1 MKTLQKPRTVFM
13 KAIAWSFDEI
23 GEGKDKELVIDVSG
37 HDELN
42 QSVYTRI
49 LGFEPYVYLQLPEQ
63 EDKNYWTKE
72 NYENTK
78 DLYAFLK
85 EKAYFMCKPLSCEY
99 SEKFLFKE
107 KEPMQCLRINFK
119 THTACRDFAN
129 FCKRKHPI
137 PKLNNKVFNNSDPK
151 NPLVVHDPLIVHESS
166 IDPIIKYTANNN
178 LEMAGWMKI
187 VEFIPEEERRVP
199 PKDRKFST
207 SKINLYAKHDVVLP
221 TQQPELVSPINPSY
235 CSFDIECYSKNHN
248 SKLPDPQIEENKVIQ
263 IVMRFGNL
271 VQDNNPKTI
280 LLSLENPENIKGM
293 KVCRCKDE
301 TDLLLKYVYY
311 VKKFNPDAF
320 IGHNIIKF
328 DWNFLLIRAERKG
341 KAVFTE
347 FLKGLSRLYGIPAKV
362 ASVKWQS
369 RAFKEQIFKYPDC
382 MRPHIDTLA
391 DIEKN
396 YRLPTYS
403 LNAVSKRFLEEGDQ
417 KEDVSAR
424 EIFMAYKL
432 TCDTRFITPSP
443 TEKQLY
449 QAKELAN
456 KILIKRQLHRPMRE
470 WRREILTATV
480 DTIYEIL
487 RHGMTILARYCATDG
502 ILPVKLTKVLCIYET
517 MEQMANTFCVP
528 LSSLSTRGQGYKV
541 LGQLYRELLKE
552 NMVMNARQPRPEVVE
567 KYQGA
572 TVIEAHPGHYKNVI
586 CEDFASLYPS
596 IMILLNICPSTFVDC
611 LKNPKPHIPDSECNI
626 VEGESHVGC
635 EHDPLRRKKKPEEVL
650 CGKYRNRFRKV
661 KFAIDENGELV
672 IEGEGIMPK
681 VLRNSLAKRSAVKK
695 QMAEVEA
702 TLKMHDGKATD
713 DDLAYYK
720 KIGYKIIPEGS
731 LDEKQRL
738 FCKIDAGAKN
748 AKQLA
753 IKVGA
758 NSAYGVTGAPTSDVY
773 NMRVAESVTGTGRF
787 LISQTNK
794 KIREMYPVGSKDE
807 CKLVYGD
814 TDSSQIMFPGKTL
827 DETFVLGELVS
838 KRVTHYLKCLFLN
851 VPEDY
856 KVGKWS
862 LSEMSPKHP
871 EFETLSKADKL
882 KVYEYCRS
890 PLNLEFENVY
900 ETYLLLTKKRYMAKM
915 VNKNG
920 KSLGDSNKGVVLAR
934 RDNCEFLKGIY
945 KQTKNGILHYKP
957 KEEIY
962 NGIYDRVND
971 LFTSYYD
978 RTSPNIP
985 QHIRDQ
991 QVRDQDLTIYVGVS
1005 DLIGYAKKAK
1015 ISKQNIEVYVDENGR
1030 EFEPVGPLDPR
1041 LVYRNI
1047 PQVLLCKKMLQRGT
1061 EVPPNTRLEFLYIVN
1076 KKATHQG
1083 EKAEDFTYYQENKH
1097 SEGLKPDKIHYIEK
1111 QLCKPLT
1118 EILSVKYPGEI
1129 VVYKKLEEALKDA
1142 MNDPDM
1148 DPLKKQ
1154 RLLRTRTFERHIF
1167 PTENDYT
1174 VGWEALGVG
1183 NESSSKWLRTGS
1195 SKCYKF
1201 TGLNAKIEL
1210 VLDSSRKD
1218 KPNEFNYE
1226 EDCKLI
1232 ELCKRWKSRRV
1243 LDAIYKR
1250 HGIKKRDHYKPSQRG
1265 ARIPVETTVVLAC
1278 DIGEHKKGEEALIV
1292 RRYDEKAK
1300 EKVFHYDL
1308 MFSNNEEDVLRHVE
1322 RSTFDTFYRRDQ
1334 FMMRDILNARR
1345 GYMDVVA
1352 ELNML
1357 CSPMKVDDDYS
1368 VSVSEM

>member
-1 MKTLQKPRTVFM
+1 MKTLKNLSIQKPRTVFM

-37 HDELN
+37 LNENN

-49 LGFEPYVYLQLPEQ
+49 LGFQPYVYLQLPEQ
-63 EDKNYWTKE
+63 TSVNYWTMD

-78 DLYAFLK
+78 NLFAFLK
-85 EKAYFMCKPLSCEY
+85 EKAYYTCKPLSCEY

-107 KEPMQCLRINFK
+107 KEPMRCLKLNFK
-119 THTACRDFAN
+119 THSACRDFAN
-129 FCKRKHPI
+129 FCKRRMPI
-137 PKLNNKVFNNSDPK
+137 PKLDNKIFNN
-151 NPLVVHDPLIVHESS
+151 NGANLLTVHEAS
-166 IDPIIKYTANNN
+166 IDPIIKYTANTQ

-187 VEFIPEEERRVP
+187 VEFIPEDDRTTP
-199 PKDRKFST
+199 PKDRKFSS
-207 SKINLYAKHDVVLP
+207 SKINLFAKHDNIQP
-221 TQQPELVSPINPSY
+221 IQQPNLTSPINPTY
-235 CSFDIECYSKNHN
+235 CSFDLECYSKNHN
-248 SKLPDPQIEENKVIQ
+248 SKLPDPIIPENKVIQ
-263 IVMRFGNL
+263 IAMQFGNL
-271 VQDNNPKTI
+271 IQDDNPKVI
-280 LLSLENPENIKGM
+280 VLSLGNPKDIKGA
-293 KVCRCKDE
+293 KVIRFKE
-301 TDLLLKYVYY
+301 ESDLLLKFVYY
-311 VKKFNPDAF
+311 IRKYNPDTF

-328 DWNFLLIRAERKG
+328 DWNYLLIRAEGKG
-341 KAVFTE
+341 TAIFTE
-347 FLKGLSRLYGIPAKV
+347 FLQGLSRLFGIPAKV

-369 RAFKEQIFKYPDC
+369 RAFKEQIFKYPEC

-396 YRLPTYS
+396 YRLATYS
-403 LNAVSKRFLEEGDQ
+403 LNAVSKRFLEDGDQ

-424 EIFMAYKL
+424 EIFMIHKI
-432 TCDTRFITPSP
+432 TCDTSFITRNP
-443 TEKQLY
+443 TEKQLQ
-449 QAKELAN
+449 QAKEIAN
-456 KILIKRQLHRPMRE
+456 KILVKRQLHKPMRI
-470 WRREILTATV
+470 WRRDILSATTA
-480 DTIYEIL
+480 TIYEIL
-487 RHGMTILARYCATDG
+487 RHGMTIMAIYCKGDTR
-502 ILPVKLTKVLCIYET
+502 LPVKLTKVLCIYET

-541 LGQLYRELLKE
+541 LGQLYRELINE
-552 NMVMNARQPRPEVVE
+552 NMVMNARGQRPEVVE

-626 VEGESHVGC
+626 VEGECHVGC
-635 EHDPLRRKKKPEEVL
+635 SHDPLRRKKKAEDVL
-650 CGKYRNRFRKV
+650 CGRYRNRFRKV
-661 KFAIDENGELV
+661 KLSIGENGELV
-672 IEGEGIMPK
+672 VEDEGIMPK

-720 KIGYKIIPEGS
+720 NLGYKIIPEGS
-731 LDEKQRL
+731 LDEKQKL
-738 FCKIDAGAKN
+738 FCKIDAGSKN

-794 KIREMYPVGSKDE
+794 KIKEMFPPGSKDE

-856 KVGKWS
+856 KVGKWN
-862 LSEMSPKHP
+862 LFEINPKHP
-871 EFETLSKADKL
+871 EFHTLSNEDKL

-900 ETYLLLTKKRYMAKM
+900 ETYLLLSKKRYMAKM

-934 RDNCEFLKGIY
+934 RDNCEYLRSTY
-945 KQTKNGILHYKP
+945 KQTKNGVLQD
-957 KEEIY
+957 KEKKEIY
-962 NGIYDRVND
+962 YGVYDRVSD

-978 RTSPNIP
+978 RSSDIP
-985 QHIRDQ
+985 Q
-991 QVRDQDLTIYVGVS
+991 VKDQDLTIYVGVS
-1005 DLIGYAKKAK
+1005 DLIGYATKSK
-1015 ISKQNIEVYVDENGR
+1015 ISKQNIEVYVDEHGK
-1030 EFEPVGPLDPR
+1030 EFEPAGPLDPR
-1041 LVYRNI
+1041 LVYSNI

-1061 EVPPNTRLEFLYIVN
+1061 EVPPNTRLEFLYTIN
-1076 KKATHQG
+1076 RKATHQG

-1129 VVYKKLEEALKDA
+1129 VIYKKLEDALKEA
-1142 MNDPDM
+1142 MENPFLDL
-1148 DPLKKQ
+1148 LKKQ
-1154 RLLRTRTFERHIF
+1154 RLLKTRVHERYIF
-1167 PTENDYT
+1167 PIEGDEV
-1174 VGWEALGVG
+1174 VGWDALGIEH
-1183 NESSSKWLRTGS
+1183 NTNTLSKFLRNLGTNI
-1195 SKCYKF
+1195 SKCYKYS
-1201 TGLNAKIEL
+1201 GLDAKVEL
-1210 VLDSSRKD
+1210 VLDSCKKN

-1226 EDCKLI
+1226 EDGELI
-1232 ELCKRWKSRRV
+1232 ELCKRWRSRRV
-1243 LDAIYKR
+1243 LNAIYTR
-1250 HGIKKRDHYKPSQRG
+1250 YGLRKRDHYKPTQRG
-1265 ARIPVETTVVLAC
+1265 VRIPVETTVILAC

-1292 RRYDEKAK
+1292 KRYDERKK
-1300 EKVFHYDL
+1300 EKIFHYDL
-1308 MFSNNEEDVLRHVE
+1308 MFSNNECDVLRNVE
-1322 RSTFDTFYRRDQ
+1322 RSTFDTFYRRDH
-1334 FMMRDILNARR
+1334 FVMRDILNARK
-1345 GYMDVVA
+1345 GYMEVVE
-1352 ELNML
+1352 ELKML
-1357 CSPMKVDDDYS
+1357 CSPLVINDEYS